1 MIYYNS
7 RKNIICNLHTK
18 TLNPTVVIT
27 EEPNESAENSDENE
41 TTVYLLNE
49 NFDQESPGE
58 ETDSAEEG
66 EKQNC
71 ESDVQ
76 DSDPEYDP
84 ADYQVML

>member
-1 MIYYNS
+1 M
-7 RKNIICNLHTK
+7 
-18 TLNPTVVIT
+18 NPTVVIT
-27 EEPNESAENSDENE
+27 EVPDELGENSDENE
-41 TTVYLLNE
+41 STVYLLNE
-49 NFDQESPGE
+49 NFDQENAGDD
-58 ETDSAEEG
+58 TDSAEEG